1 MSKQKH
7 KEKEKEFEKEIEN
20 ELENNKLEEIDE
32 NYLNELHEENE
43 HECVVESLE
52 IVKTH
57 IYEKALRIGQKITYS
72 DIFDFFF
79 N

>member
-1 MSKQKH
+1 MLFARGDHEYHQYVKTLKNGW
-7 KEKEKEFEKEIEN
+7 K
-20 ELENNKLEEIDE
+20 IDE